1 MHPGYLMASIAAL
14 AVGLMCFLTPNVLIR
29 LGHALDRSVFAME
42 EVLLQRR
49 GGRYVLG
56 LGLFGLSL
64 VMFRLSLLASL

>member
-29 LGHALDRSVFAME
+29 LGHLLDRSVFAME
-42 EVLLQRR
+42 QVLLQRR
-49 GGRYVLG
+49 VGRYVLG

-64 VMFRLSLLASL
+64 MMFRLSLLASL